1 MKCWPLW
8 NLVPSQKYLFSNSLR
23 LCNMSI
29 WGGEIKGTISTAIF
43 AKCIPLLV
51 QAKFEKNILLL
62 TCLYSHLHFKW
73 LSNSK
78 LIKKNIKASRT
89 WIILFMSTHVLCEHW
104 MISNLETIVC
114 VIYLQYGCSNEL
126 NIFDVGF
133 LNGLDTCSI
142 TKHLTLVSSLNKT
155 SNIVPNYVG
164 RSSIWLNKG
173 MW

>member
-1 MKCWPLW
+1 MHSITCASKIWKEYTFVDL
-8 NLVPSQKYLFSNSLR
+8 SLFTLAFQ
-23 LCNMSI
+23 MI
-29 WGGEIKGTISTAIF
+29 IK
-43 AKCIPLLV
+43 
-51 QAKFEKNILLL
+51 
-62 TCLYSHLHFKW
+62 FKI
-73 LSNSK
+73 N
-78 LIKKNIKASRT
+78 KKNIKASRT
-89 WIILFMSTHVLCEHW
+89 WIILFMCTHVLCEHW

-114 VIYLQYGCSNEL
+114 VIYLQYGRSNEL